1 MTRERAVVAK
11 PHARRN
17 TREGCSTA
25 EGVPG
30 RESCA
35 SSRTGGGSGLGS
47 VHEGP
52 LPTRS
57 GAPALPVEAGTSN
70 GSSDRDTRRSTAGS
84 RVGGNASFGALRST
98 PAGRRCRETPGSP
111 GTAWVVK
118 AIHGRRREIDETR
131 VLVAVLG
138 SRDWQAAS
146 PFVVQGKSQGDLGMR
161 GLARYQPSDAVDAAS
176 WGRQG
181 RVNGCA
187 ELDAESVT
195 GPARGSRS
203 GTKVPGWPARF
214 QMSPDSRP
222 FSPSPGWSEGVL
234 ALQVGARW
242 PQGRRAPSSRSD
254 EADRWCLRGTKGD
267 VRERSA
273 SGKARPVGRRGG
285 SAHAVTPRDRVMP
298 VAKGSAAE
306 HR

>member
-1 MTRERAVVAK
+1 MTRGRAVVAK

-35 SSRTGGGSGLGS
+35 SSRTGGRSGLGS

-57 GAPALPVEAGTSN
+57 GAPALPC
-70 GSSDRDTRRSTAGS
+70 GS
-84 RVGGNASFGALRST
+84 RNLEWVERQGHPEVDSRLEGRRECLLRCAAVHSGGF
-98 PAGRRCRETPGSP
+98 RCRETPGSP
-111 GTAWVVK
+111 GTARVVK
-118 AIHGRRREIDETR
+118 ATRGRSREIDETR

-146 PFVVQGKSQGDLGMR
+146 PYVIQGKSQGDLGMR
-161 GLARYQPSDAVDAAS
+161 GLARYQPSGAVDAAS
-176 WGRQG
+176 WGSQG
-181 RVNGCA
+181 RANGCA

-203 GTKVPGWPARF
+203 GTKVSGWLARF